1 MQRFLNPALLL
12 AAATMLAGVGDAQ
25 QTPAANPPATTS
37 AAPAGTTP
45 KAPAKKT
52 ATGTAAAPA
61 LTTRKQKFS
70 YALGMNIGT
79 GYSQG
84 LKKQS
89 VEVDWNIVAQ
99 GMKDAAAGT
108 KTRLTEEEAKAV
120 LNEVQ
125 NEVRKEQQEKTQELA
140 TKNKSEGEAFLAAN
154 KTKEGVVTLA
164 SGLQYKILTA
174 GTGPKPGADDSVVCN
189 YRGTLVNGT
198 EFDSSYKRKEPATFG
213 VGQVIKGWTEALQ
226 LMPVG
231 SKWQLF
237 IPSSIAYGE
246 RGEPRGG
253 IEPNATLIFEV
264 ELMSIVDK
272 NAEKKKDEKKDDKT
286 AKPEEKK

>member
-1 MQRFLNPALLL
+1 MQKFLNPALLL
-12 AAATMLAGVGDAQ
+12 AAATMLAGVGYAQ

-37 AAPAGTTP
+37 AAPAATTA
-45 KAPAKKT
+45 KAPVKK
-52 ATGTAAAPA
+52 TGTAAAAVP
-61 LTTRKQKFS
+61 LKTRKEKFS
-70 YALGMNIGT
+70 YALGMQIGD
-79 GYSQG
+79 GYKQG
-84 LKKQS
+84 LEKQG
-89 VEVDWNIVAQ
+89 VEYDPKLVVQ
-99 GMKDAAAGT
+99 GMKDALTGT
-108 KTRLTEEEAKAV
+108 KTLLTEEEGKAV

-125 NEVRKEQQEKTQELA
+125 TELHKEQQAKAQELA

-154 KTKEGVVTLA
+154 KTKEGVVTLP

-174 GTGPKPGADDSVVCN
+174 GTGPKATAGDSVVCN
-189 YRGTLVNGT
+189 YRGTLINGT

-213 VGQVIKGWTEALQ
+213 VSQVIKGWTEALQ

-231 SKWQLF
+231 SKWQLV
-237 IPSSIAYGE
+237 IPSNLAYGE

-253 IEPNATLIFEV
+253 IEPNSTLIFEV

-272 NAEKKKDEKKDDKT
+272 NADKNKGDNA